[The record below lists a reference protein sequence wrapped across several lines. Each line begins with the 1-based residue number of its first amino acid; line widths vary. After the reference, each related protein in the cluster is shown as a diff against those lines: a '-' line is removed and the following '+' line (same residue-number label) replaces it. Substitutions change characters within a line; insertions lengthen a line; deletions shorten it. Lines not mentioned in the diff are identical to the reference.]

1 MANTP
6 ETGREGA
13 SPQREGVV
21 ASASELEEWFLR
33 EVLPLESMLMRYLQ
47 HNWRNQSDIKDIL
60 QDIYVRVCESAAKE
74 FPRATKPFVFTTAR
88 NLLLNRLRDAQV
100 VPIEAVA
107 DVEALSI
114 AVDEPG
120 PDQAAAA
127 RDELRRLQS
136 ALDRSAAAL
145 PRGCRA
151 QASRWPVAPRDRP
164 AHGYRRRNGE
174 RSSLIG
180 PHGILSDIFFR
191 ESADFRRR
199 P

>member
-6 ETGREGA
+6 DTGRENA
-13 SPQREGVV
+13 PPQREGVL
-21 ASASELEEWFLR
+21 ANASELEEWFLR

-47 HNWRNQSDIKDIL
+47 HNWRNESDIKDML

-74 FPRATKPFVFTTAR
+74 FPRATRPFVFTTAR

-107 DVEALSI
+107 DVEALQV

-127 RDELRRLQS
+127 RDELRRLQA
-136 ALDRSAAAL
+136 ALDRLPPRAREALVLRQVEGLSRREIAKAMGIGEETVKDHLSAGL
-145 PRGCRA
+145 R
-151 QASRWPVAPRDRP
+151 
-164 AHGYRRRNGE
+164 
-174 RSSLIG
+174 L
-180 PHGILSDIFFR
+180 LSAMFFS
-191 ESADFRRR
+191 EPADFRRR

>member
-1 MANTP
+1 
-6 ETGREGA
+6 
-13 SPQREGVV
+13 
-21 ASASELEEWFLR
+21 
-33 EVLPLESMLMRYLQ
+33 MRYLQ
-47 HNWRNQSDIKDIL
+47 HNWRNQSDIKDML

-74 FPRATKPFVFTTAR
+74 LPRATKPFVFTTAR

-107 DVEALSI
+107 DVEALAI

-136 ALDRSAAAL
+136 ALDRLPPRAREAIVLRQVEGLSRREIARAMGIGEETVKDHLAAGL
-145 PRGCRA
+145 R
-151 QASRWPVAPRDRP
+151 QL
-164 AHGYRRRNGE
+164 
-174 RSSLIG
+174 SS
-180 PHGILSDIFFR
+180 IFFS

-199 P
+199 K